1 MTLNTNE
8 IVYTADLMNIS
19 PANDAQIYGK
29 DGNYILGGLEI
40 RDVTSTSATLTAGRA
55 LLQGRLFELKADTT
69 YTISGT
75 GTLYLG
81 LHGDLTK
88 QNFSSGDGG
97 IMNNQF
103 DVGVYSSVYGN
114 LNQGDI
120 EAVIGLYQI
129 SINGASVST
138 TQLIWKYI
146 ETAKLHPVNVFSD
159 YSTGQ
164 ATYAKRVGTQVT
176 IRGAVTNSRSVDFGG
191 GLGAVQLPE
200 SMRPRTGLHVYLSQG
215 SEYARFLITIDGSG
229 WLTFSRYSSN
239 GNPLNVQKNAWL
251 NISTSFDVM

>member
-88 QNFSSGDGG
+88 QNSSSGDGSVT
-97 IMNNQF
+97 NNQF

-114 LNQGDI
+114 LNQGDV
-120 EAVIGLYQI
+120 ETVIGLYQI

-138 TQLIWKYI
+138 KQLIWNYI
-146 ETAKLHPVNVFSD
+146 EEAKLQPENRFSD
-159 YSTGQ
+159 YPSQPTW
-164 ATYAKRVGTQVT
+164 AVRVGNQVT
-176 IRGAVTNSRSVDFGG
+176 LRGAMTVDRDTWFGG
-191 GLGAVQLPE
+191 GWGTAHLPE
-200 SMRPRTGLHVYLSQG
+200 SMRPTRGSHVYLAQG
-215 SEYARFLITIDGSG
+215 SQMNRFLISIGGDGV
-229 WLTFSRYSSN
+229 LTFSRYGTTNSDTKVDKGS
-239 GNPLNVQKNAWL
+239 WL
-251 NISTSFDVM
+251 NISTSFGVK

>member
-29 DGNYILGGLEI
+29 GGNYILSGLEI
-40 RDVTSTSATLTAGRA
+40 RAVTSTSATLTAGRA
-55 LLQGRLFELKADTT
+55 LIQGRLFELKANTQ
-69 YTISGT
+69 YTLTAGT
-75 GTLYLG
+75 SQYLG
-81 LHGDLTK
+81 LEIDLTK
-88 QNFSSGDGG
+88 ENTDDGAG
-97 IMNNQF
+97 NITNNQF
-103 DVGVYSSVYGN
+103 TVKSNDREYGDTR
-114 LNQGDI
+114 LGDI
-120 EAVIGLYQI
+120 QSFVAFYQI

-146 ETAKLHPVNVFSD
+146 ETAKLHPGNVFSD

-176 IRGAVTNSRSVDFGG
+176 IRGAVTNSQSVDFGG

-229 WLTFSRYSSN
+229 WLMFSRYSSN
-239 GNPLNVQKNAWL
+239 GNQLNVQKNAWL

>member
-88 QNFSSGDGG
+88 QNSSSVDGSVT
-97 IMNNQF
+97 NNQF

-114 LNQGDI
+114 LNQGDV
-120 EAVIGLYQI
+120 ETVIGLYQI

-138 TQLIWKYI
+138 KQLVWNYI
-146 ETAKLHPVNVFSD
+146 EEAKLQPENRFSD
-159 YSTGQ
+159 FQSQPTW
-164 ATYAKRVGTQVT
+164 AVRVGNQVT
-176 IRGAVTNSRSVDFGG
+176 LRGAMTVDRDTWFGG
-191 GLGAVQLPE
+191 GWGTAHLPE
-200 SMRPRTGLHVYLSQG
+200 SMRPTRGSHVYLAQG
-215 SEYARFLITIDGSG
+215 SQMNRFLISIGGDGL
-229 WLTFSRYSSN
+229 LTFSRYGTTNSDTKVDKGS
-239 GNPLNVQKNAWL
+239 WL
-251 NISTSFDVM
+251 NISTSFGVK